1 MFQRSVMTKMIPV
14 RNVPENLH
22 RELVQRARRRGLT
35 LTDFIQQ
42 ILEREVA
49 RPLLEDVMARLES
62 RDPVEVDVPIA
73 ELIRTERESR

>member
-1 MFQRSVMTKMIPV
+1 MIQV

-22 RELVQRARRRGLT
+22 RELVHRARRRGLT

-49 RPLLEDVMARLES
+49 RPLAEDVMARLES

-73 ELIRTERESR
+73 ELIRTERESP